1 MAGAEQSRRAAP
13 PLNMDAFSFELYMQR
28 RNLPPL
34 EDTIS
39 HSRLEQE
46 RARVTAAAA
55 PGLKEEKTTY
65 SQALLDE
72 RYGVQRRLVAA
83 VFVRVCGNICCR
95 FAPLTKRPSTA
106 KSAGKVVNGMV

>member
-1 MAGAEQSRRAAP
+1 M
-13 PLNMDAFSFELYMQR
+13 
-28 RNLPPL
+28 
-34 EDTIS
+34 S

-55 PGLKEEKTTY
+55 PGLKAEKTTY

-72 RYGVQRRLVAA
+72 RYGVQRRLVAV

-95 FAPLTKRPSTA
+95 FAPLPNQRERL
-106 KSAGKVVNGMV
+106 